1 MDSFF
6 SYYFYWATRT
16 RTISCDLKLKGCVR
30 ACVIKGVV
38 VTWCKFSAKTW
49 RIWIGEV
56 KKHSK
61 YSLLGGNRK
70 KWRYENIRLEYAKS
84 LRCSSD
90 GIKNEKGLKIE
101 RKYSLLTYLSSLY
114 ANFYY
119 NTTIW
124 NSTFKKGLSLANG
137 VRLGIN
143 RGGYMRN
150 KPNCIVAYP

>member
-1 MDSFF
+1 MDLFADQD
-6 SYYFYWATRT
+6 YLVR
-16 RTISCDLKLKGCVR
+16 LKIKGLCACVR
-30 ACVIKGVV
+30 NKGKGSG
-38 VTWCKFSAKTW
+38 CYKFSAKTW
-49 RIWIGEV
+49 RICIGEV
-56 KKHSK
+56 KKHIK

-70 KWRYENIRLEYAKS
+70 KWRNENIRLEYAKS

-101 RKYSLLTYLSSLY
+101 RKYSLLPYLSSPN

-137 VRLGIN
+137 VRLGIY

>member
-1 MDSFF
+1 MDSF
-6 SYYFYWATRT
+6 YYYYLPTRT

-38 VTWCKFSAKTW
+38 VTWCKFSAKAW

-70 KWRYENIRLEYAKS
+70 KWRNENIRLEYAKS

-90 GIKNEKGLKIE
+90 GIKNGKGLKIE
-101 RKYSLLTYLSSLY
+101 RKYSLLPYLSSPKP
-114 ANFYY
+114 
-119 NTTIW
+119 I
-124 NSTFKKGLSLANG
+124 FKVMDPPTMIIIKIKSL
-137 VRLGIN
+137 I
-143 RGGYMRN
+143 
-150 KPNCIVAYP
+150 PPEI